1 MENRNRNTALLLVAA
16 GLFLLLGN
24 LIDFMTVSAIVLI
37 WFGIYKVRT
46 LDEKSGYIFLG
57 IGCLVLLSGHL
68 AIVVSVVLI
77 SLGYFY
83 LKSKKV
89 HQDDSYNKKQSLL
102 ESIKWDKE
110 PWVLKNMSLWSV
122 VGEIRMDLSLALIE
136 QKETTLILQ
145 GVVADVDIIVPVD
158 MGLQV
163 NGSVLFG
170 QLDTGH
176 QKQAGFMN
184 KIIWKSP
191 NYETSEHQLILEL
204 TYIVGDINIK
214 IM

>member
-1 MENRNRNTALLLVAA
+1 MENRNRNTALLLIAA

-37 WFGIYKVRT
+37 CLGIYKVRT
-46 LDEKSGYIFLG
+46 ADEKSGYIFIG
-57 IGCLVLLSGHL
+57 IGCLVLLSSHL

-89 HQDDSYNKKQSLL
+89 HQDDSYIKKQNLL
-102 ESIKWDKE
+102 ENIKWDKE

-122 VGEIRMDLSLALIE
+122 IGEINMDLSLALIE
-136 QKETTLILQ
+136 QRETTLILQ

-158 MGLQV
+158 MGLKV
-163 NGSVLFG
+163 SGTVLFG

-176 QKQAGFMN
+176 QKQSGLMN
-184 KIIWKSP
+184 KIIWQSP
-191 NYETSEHQLILEL
+191 NYETAEHQLILEL
-204 TYIVGDINIK
+204 TYIVGDVQIK
-214 IM
+214 MM